1 MFDFSTV
8 KDQAIAEK
16 VRCEAMELVGH
27 CHFGLQGVDKT
38 EQDVKAVVNRM
49 LKRGFQ
55 PFAFDTEIVFVPM
68 IQSILGSGQRL
79 HCAISYPMGRMT
91 LHKKL
96 ADLERLKKI
105 GVRDVC
111 VVLDWQAIFS
121 ERYGDVERE
130 AAVLMKEYGD
140 AFDKNAFVIPA
151 TLMSDTAIINTCKA
165 LDQAGVYSVKI
176 NPGAK
181 LNVSYE
187 EIQLIN
193 RNFPRRFD
201 IHPSGGIRY
210 LGELERYLEM
220 GCQVIHTAATLDI
233 VEVFIE
239 RQLKRYE
246 AI

>member
-1 MFDFSTV
+1 MFDFRTV
-8 KDQAIAEK
+8 KDQTIAKRVEK
-16 VRCEAMELVGH
+16 EAAELVGH
-27 CHFGLQGVDKT
+27 CHFGLQGIDKT
-38 EQDVKAVVNRM
+38 ESDVKSVINRM
-49 LKRGFQ
+49 LERGFQ

-68 IQSILGSGQRL
+68 IKEILGKEQRL
-79 HCAISYPMGRMT
+79 HCAVSYPMGRMT
-91 LHKKL
+91 LKKKL

-121 ERYGDVERE
+121 GRYSDVERE
-130 AAVLMKEYGD
+130 AAALMREYGN
-140 AFDKNAFVIPA
+140 AFDKNALVIPA
-151 TLMSDTAIINTCKA
+151 TLMSDTAIIETCKA

-187 EIQLIN
+187 EVQLIK
-193 RNFPRRFD
+193 RNFPSRFD

-210 LGELERYLEM
+210 LGELERYLEL
-220 GCQVIHTAATLDI
+220 GCEVIHTAATLDI
-233 VEVFIE
+233 VEIFII

>member
-1 MFDFSTV
+1 MFDFHTV
-8 KDQAIAEK
+8 KDQSIAKK
-16 VRCEAMELVGH
+16 VQQEAAALVGH

-38 EQDVKAVVNRM
+38 ESDVKAVVERM
-49 LKRGFQ
+49 LERGFQ
-55 PFAFDTEIVFVPM
+55 PFAFDTEIVFVPF
-68 IQSILGSGQRL
+68 IKQILGDEQRL
-79 HCAISYPMGRMT
+79 HCAVSYPMGRMT
-91 LHKKL
+91 LKKKL

-121 ERYGDVERE
+121 ERYTDVERE
-130 AAVLMKEYGD
+130 AAALMREYGD
-140 AFDKNAFVIPA
+140 SFDKNALVIPA
-151 TLMSDTAIINTCKA
+151 TLMSDTAIIETCKA
-165 LDQAGVYSVKI
+165 LDQAGVYSVKV

-187 EIQLIN
+187 EVQLIK
-193 RNFPRRFD
+193 RNFPNRFD

-210 LGELERYLEM
+210 LGELERYLEL
-220 GCQVIHTAATLDI
+220 GCEVIHTAATLDI
-233 VEVFIE
+233 VEVFII

>member
-8 KDQAIAEK
+8 KDQTIAKK
-16 VRCEAMELVGH
+16 VWNEAAELVGH
-27 CHFGLQGVDKT
+27 CHFGLQGIDKT
-38 EQDVKAVVNRM
+38 EQDVKVVVDRM
-49 LKRGFQ
+49 LKRGFT

-68 IQSILGSGQRL
+68 LKSIVGDDLRL
-79 HCAISYPMGRMT
+79 HCAVSYPMGRMT
-91 LHKKL
+91 LNKKL
-96 ADLERLKKI
+96 SDLERLLKI

-121 ERYGDVERE
+121 GRYSNIEVE
-130 AAVLMKEYGD
+130 AAALMKEYGN

-151 TLMSDTAIINTCKA
+151 TLMSDTAIIETCKA

-187 EIQLIN
+187 EVQLIK
-193 RNFPRRFD
+193 RNFPNRFD

-210 LGELERYLEM
+210 LGELERYLEL
-220 GCQVIHTAATLDI
+220 GCEVIHTAATLDI
-233 VEVFIE
+233 VEVFID